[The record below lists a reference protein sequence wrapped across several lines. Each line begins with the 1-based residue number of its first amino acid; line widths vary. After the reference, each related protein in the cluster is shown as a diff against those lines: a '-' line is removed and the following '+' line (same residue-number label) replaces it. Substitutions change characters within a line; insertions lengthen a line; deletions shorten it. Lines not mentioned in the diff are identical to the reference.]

1 MDYTGRAGRWL
12 LGATAHP
19 GGEALTRHLL
29 ARLQLPIGALVADI
43 ACGDGATLGL
53 LARAGLLAI
62 GVDIEPRAVARARL
76 HAAAVLGDAHALPL
90 ATGAYDA
97 VVCECSVS
105 TFTDPARAV
114 TEMARLLRP
123 GGQLAMTDIVLRRDL
138 AGPQVV
144 AAVDRLTGARTVP
157 GYAALLEAAG
167 LRVVRT
173 EDRAA
178 DTRALTRQLS
188 RRLTVV
194 GARRTAATARACAR
208 AVDSGALSYTVLI
221 AKKRIVEKPDGTSPF
236 ALR

>member
-1 MDYTGRAGRWL
+1 VDYTRSAARWL

-29 ARLQLPIGALVADI
+29 ARLRLPTGALVADV

-53 LARAGLLAI
+53 LVRAGLLAV
-62 GVDIEPRAVARARL
+62 GVDVEPRAVARACTQ
-76 HAAAVLGDAHALPL
+76 ATAVLGDAHALPL

-138 AGPQVV
+138 AAPQVV
-144 AAVDRLTGARTVP
+144 AAVDRLTGARTAP

-167 LRVVRT
+167 LRVVRS

-178 DTRALTRQLS
+178 DARALTRRLS
-188 RRLTVV
+188 RRLAAV
-194 GARRTAATARACAR
+194 GARRAAATARACAR

-221 AKKRIVEKPDGTSPF
+221 AEKRVAEKPGDTAPF
-236 ALR
+236 SLR